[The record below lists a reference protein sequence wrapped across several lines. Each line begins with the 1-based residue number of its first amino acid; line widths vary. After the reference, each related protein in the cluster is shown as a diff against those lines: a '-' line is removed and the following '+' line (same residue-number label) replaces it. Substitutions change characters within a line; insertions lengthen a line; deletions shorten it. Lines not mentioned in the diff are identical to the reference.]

1 MKILVTDEIAEE
13 AMNKLKEKHEV
24 VFQELRGEELKK
36 EIGNYDALMVRSA
49 TKVTKDIIQAAERLK
64 VIGRAGVGVDN
75 IDVEE
80 ATKKGIIVVN
90 SPTGAS
96 ISVAELTIGHM
107 ISLARHLTKADK
119 TMKEGIWA
127 KKQLK
132 GRELYGKV
140 IGIVGCGNIGRIVAK
155 YAKAFNMEVI
165 GYDPFLSKEEME
177 RHGIKKVDSL
187 EELMKTADF
196 VSLHIPHIPQTHH
209 LINEKMLS
217 LMKPTAYLINCARGG
232 IVDEK
237 ALYEALK
244 EKKIAGAALDVYEK
258 EPPEKS
264 PLFELENVVFTP
276 HLGASTVEGQIRA
289 GVICA
294 EQILKVLDGEEPDYW
309 VNRKAMKS

>member
-132 GRELYGKV
+132 GRELHGKTL
-140 IGIVGCGNIGRIVAK
+140 GIVGCGNIGKVVAK

-177 RHGIKKVDSL
+177 EHGIKKVDSL

-232 IVDEK
+232 IVDEE

>member
-132 GRELYGKV
+132 GRELHGKTL
-140 IGIVGCGNIGRIVAK
+140 GIIGCGNIGKVVAK

-177 RHGIKKVDSL
+177 KHGIKKVDSL

-232 IVDEK
+232 IVDEE